1 MRRGR
6 ARNKGASD
14 GAGVGARG
22 REGAAGTAVGARDA
36 DVTAYSE
43 LLCSIRSGR
52 LTHDEWMLQLYGADP
67 SPEQFQ
73 VFYDRVSERIE
84 ALWTRCVALGLDV
97 VLDLNFWS
105 RKQRDEVRS
114 TAAMLG
120 ASVQL
125 YRLSCTDVE
134 AWARIEQRNRALTD
148 SLFIARNTFEVL
160 RNRFE
165 PLDDDE
171 ARIEVSA

>member
-1 MRRGR
+1 MATIYMIHGYL
-6 ARNKGASD
+6 
-14 GAGVGARG
+14 GAGKTTFAR
-22 REGAAGTAVGARDA
+22 
-36 DVTAYSE
+36 E
-43 LLCSIRSGR
+43 LEQKLPALR
-52 LTHDEWMLQLYGADP
+52 LTHDEWMLQFYGEDP

-73 VFYDRVSERIE
+73 VFFDRVSERIE
-84 ALWTRCVALGLDV
+84 ALWTRCVVLGLDV

-114 TAAMLG
+114 TAATLG
-120 ASVQL
+120 ADVQL
-125 YRLSCTDVE
+125 YRLSCTDDE
-134 AWARIEQRNRALTD
+134 AWARIKQRNRALTD
-148 SLFIARNTFEVL
+148 SLFITRNTFEVL

>member
-1 MRRGR
+1 MATVYMIHGYL
-6 ARNKGASD
+6 
-14 GAGVGARG
+14 GAGKTTFAR
-22 REGAAGTAVGARDA
+22 
-36 DVTAYSE
+36 E
-43 LLCSIRSGR
+43 LEQNLPALRF
-52 LTHDEWMLQLYGADP
+52 THDEWMLRLYGEDP

-73 VFYDRVSERIE
+73 VFFDRVSERIE
-84 ALWTRCVALGLDV
+84 ALWTRCIALGLDV
-97 VLDLNFWS
+97 VLDLGFWS

-120 ASVQL
+120 AGVQL
-125 YRLSCTDVE
+125 YRLSCTDGE

-148 SLFIARNTFEVL
+148 SLFIARNTFLVL

-165 PLDDDE
+165 LLDDDE